1 MILPR
6 SIKRGRRVTYGVL
19 FRSGEKARYR
29 RVYKRREDRN
39 VRRLI
44 NFPDGDARRFE
55 AEHFDDWVLW

>member
-6 SIKRGRRVTYGVL
+6 SIKRGRRVVCTL
-19 FRSGEKARYR
+19 FRTGEKARTR
-29 RVYKRREDRN
+29 RLHKRREDRN

-55 AEHFDDWVLW
+55 TERFDDWALW